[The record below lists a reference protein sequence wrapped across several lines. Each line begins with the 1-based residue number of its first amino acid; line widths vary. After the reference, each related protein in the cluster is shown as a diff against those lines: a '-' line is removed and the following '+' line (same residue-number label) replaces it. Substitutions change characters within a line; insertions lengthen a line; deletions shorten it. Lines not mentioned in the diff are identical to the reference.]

1 MQCEMVLG
9 KPFMSWTW
17 FLHTHVSHI
26 RRSEP
31 PGVCCRTPGFEMQIG
46 KQWQRLNKHSANKC
60 AWSQQAK
67 PHMLAASAKP
77 ACEWLATTVAFLLSL
92 LKSRLLFFYIYF
104 TTVTPTHRNN
114 LLDVLWPFHV
124 CFPWLLPPQPWI
136 YQPMFRPCGI
146 RPPHWIRRPRCQQKL
161 LCSRSR
167 LWPASSWPCW
177 LNHLVSNNLWIHIVR
192 VKYCV

>member
-1 MQCEMVLG
+1 MVLG
-9 KPFMSWTW
+9 KPFMGWTW
-17 FLHTHVSHI
+17 FLHTHVSRI

-92 LKSRLLFFYIYF
+92 LKSRLLFFL
-104 TTVTPTHRNN
+104 H
-114 LLDVLWPFHV
+114 LLHNCHTYTQEQPVRRSLA
-124 CFPWLLPPQPWI
+124 LPCL
-136 YQPMFRPCGI
+136 FS
-146 RPPHWIRRPRCQQKL
+146 L
-161 LCSRSR
+161 T
-167 LWPASSWPCW
+167 ASSSA
-177 LNHLVSNNLWIHIVR
+177 LNIPTDVPAMWDPTASLDPSATLPAEVAVQQVQVMASIVLALLAQPFSE
-192 VKYCV
+192 